1 MLMSE
6 QESKKKISRRG
17 FLGLAWAASLSLV
30 IVQAVIAALK
40 YINPVPT
47 GGFGGFVYAG
57 KIEDFAINSINR
69 ILAGR
74 FYISRT
80 EDGIIALWQKCPH
93 LGCAIPWDEAE
104 GIFHCPCHGSTF
116 NQVGEVLGGPA
127 PRPMD
132 YFPAEVSDE
141 GIWVDTSSP
150 KTRSHHEPSHMTEV

>member
-1 MLMSE
+1 MAE
-6 QESKKKISRRG
+6 KESKKSLSRKE
-17 FLGLAWAASLSLV
+17 FLGIAWVGALSLI
-30 IVQAVIAALK
+30 IVQAVIATLK
-40 YINPVPT
+40 FINPVPT

-74 FYISRT
+74 FYISHT
-80 EDGIIALWQKCPH
+80 DEGIIALWQKCPH
-93 LGCAIPWDEAE
+93 LGCAIPWDEEE

-132 YFPAEVSDE
+132 YFPMEVSEE
-141 GIWVDTSSP
+141 GIWVDTSDPMSR
-150 KTRSHHEPSHMTEV
+150 THHDPSQMTQV

>member
-1 MLMSE
+1 MQMSE
-6 QESKKKISRRG
+6 NESSKLISRRG
-17 FLGLAWAASLSLV
+17 FLGIAWVASLSL
-30 IVQAVIAALK
+30 IAVQAVIALLK
-40 YINPVPT
+40 FINPVPT

-57 KIEDFAINSINR
+57 RIEDFAINSINR

-104 GIFHCPCHGSTF
+104 GVFHCPCHGSKF
-116 NQVGEVLGGPA
+116 NQVGEVMGGPA

-132 YFPAEVSDE
+132 YFPAEVSED

-150 KTRSHHEPSHMTEV
+150 ISRSRHDSSHMIEL

>member
-6 QESKKKISRRG
+6 IESKKLISRRG
-17 FLGLAWAASLSLV
+17 FLSIAWVASLML
-30 IVQAVIAALK
+30 IVVQGVIAVLK
-40 YINPVPT
+40 FINPVHT

-57 KIEDFAINSINR
+57 KIEDFAVNSINR

-93 LGCAIPWDEAE
+93 LGCAIPWNEDE

-132 YFPAEVSDE
+132 YFPVEVSDE
-141 GIWVDTSSP
+141 GIWVDTSNPMS
-150 KTRSHHEPSHMTEV
+150 RSHFDPSQMTEI

>member
-1 MLMSE
+1 MSE
-6 QESKKKISRRG
+6 KESKKPISRRG
-17 FLGLAWAASLSLV
+17 FLGIAWAASLSLIV
-30 IVQAVIAALK
+30 VQAVIAILK

-57 KIEDFAINSINR
+57 KIEDFAVNSINR

-80 EDGIIALWQKCPH
+80 DDGIIALWQKCPH
-93 LGCAIPWDEAE
+93 LGCAIPWDENE

-132 YFPAEVSDE
+132 YFPAEVSEE
-141 GIWVDTSSP
+141 GIWVDTSDPMS
-150 KTRSHHEPSHMTEV
+150 RAHHDPSHMTPV

>member
-1 MLMSE
+1 MSE
-6 QESKKKISRRG
+6 KESKKPISRRG
-17 FLGLAWAASLSLV
+17 FLGIAWAASLSLIV
-30 IVQAVIAALK
+30 VQAVIAILK

-57 KIEDFAINSINR
+57 KIEDFAVNSINR

-80 EDGIIALWQKCPH
+80 DDGIIALWQKCPH
-93 LGCAIPWDEAE
+93 LGCAIPWNENE

-132 YFPAEVSDE
+132 YFPAEVSEE
-141 GIWVDTSSP
+141 GIWVDTSDPMS
-150 KTRSHHEPSHMTEV
+150 RDHHDPSHMTPV